1 MYIPKCICFCA
12 NERQNFCRICFFLQD
27 NKLEKAKGIFKP
39 KMNVL
44 LQKIFQ
50 IAVRFTITLL

>member
-1 MYIPKCICFCA
+1 MCIPKCICFCS
-12 NERQNFCRICFFLQD
+12 NEKQNLCRICFFLQD

-44 LQKIFQ
+44 L
-50 IAVRFTITLL
+50 